1 MKKII
6 KTSNAPMP
14 IGPYNQAV
22 LSNETLYVSGQ
33 IPMNPITGKLVE
45 TGIKDATQQVMENL
59 KAILK
64 ESGLGIENIVKSSI
78 FIEDMNDFVA
88 INEVY
93 GSYFDEPTAPARET
107 VQVAKLPLG
116 VAVEISVIA
125 VK

>member
-6 KTSNAPMP
+6 KTTNAPMP

-22 LSNETLYVSGQ
+22 VAGDTLYISGQ
-33 IPMNPITGKLVE
+33 IPMNPITGKLVD
-45 TGIKDATQQVMENL
+45 TGIADATEQVMQNL
-59 KAILK
+59 KAVLT
-64 ESGLGIENIVKSSI
+64 EAGYSFEDVVKSSI
-78 FIEDMNDFVA
+78 FIEDMNDFGE
-88 INEVY
+88 INTAY
-93 GSYFDEPTAPARET
+93 GAYFKEATAPARET